1 MTDNRAIF
9 DTLRP
14 WLDPQGFT
22 PARIAALDAAIA
34 ASMASGDHKPVFDAA
49 RDWLDREGYTPR
61 RINALDTALNARKL
75 SVSVE
80 SPGWG
85 DNVAPAVP
93 AASTGLKS
101 AEADDRYL
109 PLFQRLAAS
118 TANPEVV
125 KAMARSF
132 AAHAPAYGQDASKPR
147 IAEFVAQI
155 ANETGGFRVFEENLN
170 YSAAR
175 LSQVWPSRFPRNPV
189 GGQISAASIA
199 HKPEQIANIVYAR
212 QKEGNTQPGDGWRYR
227 GRGALQLTFRNNY
240 RRFGQLLGIDLE
252 GNPDLAAD
260 PATSVL
266 IALAFFKA
274 GNVNRYID
282 AGNFKAAR
290 GITNAGDPNYP
301 NPIGLADVAA
311 LRAKALGALA

>member
-14 WLDPQGFT
+14 WLDPQGYT

-34 ASMASGDHKPVFDAA
+34 ASLSSGDHKPVFDAA
-49 RDWLDREGYTPR
+49 RDWLDNEGYTPR

-75 SVSVE
+75 SASVE
-80 SPGWG
+80 SPGWL
-85 DNVAPAVP
+85 DDVAPAVP

-132 AAHAPAYGQDASKPR
+132 AAHAPAYGQDRTKAR
-147 IAEFVAQI
+147 IADFVAQI
-155 ANETGGFRVFEENLN
+155 SNETGGFRVFEENLN
-170 YSAAR
+170 YRASVMLRQWGKHFTPAQAAAAVGKPVEIASR
-175 LSQVWPSRFPRNPV
+175 AYGGRMGNAPYPSQ
-189 GGQISAASIA
+189 
-199 HKPEQIANIVYAR
+199 
-212 QKEGNTQPGDGWRYR
+212 DGYIYR
-227 GRGALQLTFRNNY
+227 GRGALQLTGRAAY
-240 RRFGQLLGIDLE
+240 RLMGQRLNLPLE
-252 GNPDLAAD
+252 QQPDLAAD

-266 IALAFFKA
+266 IALEFYKER
-274 GNVNRYID
+274 GVNAAID
-282 AGNFKAAR
+282 AGDTDKAR
-290 GITNAGDPNYP
+290 RITNGGA
-301 NPIGLADVAA
+301 IGLPEVN
-311 LRAKALGALA
+311 RRRQIALGALA

>member
-14 WLDPQGFT
+14 WLDPQGYT

-34 ASMASGDHKPVFDAA
+34 ASLSSGDHKPVFDAA
-49 RDWLDREGYTPR
+49 RDWLDNEGYTPR

-75 SVSVE
+75 SASVE
-80 SPGWG
+80 SPGWL
-85 DNVAPAVP
+85 DDVAPAVP

-155 ANETGGFRVFEENLN
+155 ANETGGFRVFEENLH
-170 YSAAR
+170 YSAKR
-175 LSQVWPSRFPRNPV
+175 LTQVWPRRFPTLAAAAPYANNPE
-189 GGQISAASIA
+189 A
-199 HKPEQIANIVYAR
+199 IANAVYQRAR
-212 QKEGNTQPGDGWRYR
+212 EGNTQPGDGWRYR

>member
-1 MTDNRAIF
+1 MTDPKPIF

-14 WLDPQGFT
+14 WLDASGFT
-22 PARIAALDAAIA
+22 PARIAALDAALA
-34 ASMASGDHKPVFDAA
+34 TFTGDHKPIFDTA
-49 RDWLDREGYTPR
+49 RPWLDREGYTPR
-61 RINALDTALNARKL
+61 RINALDTALRAYKLNA
-75 SVSVE
+75 SVQ
-80 SPGWG
+80 SPGWT
-85 DNVAPAVP
+85 DNVAAG
-93 AASTGLKS
+93 AGGASTGLKS
-101 AEADDRYL
+101 PPADDRYL
-109 PLFQRLAAS
+109 PLFQRLAS
-118 TANPEVV
+118 PQANPETV

-132 AAHAPAYGQDASKPR
+132 AAHAPAYGQDATKAR
-147 IAEFVAQI
+147 IAEFMAQI

-170 YSAAR
+170 YSAQR
-175 LSQVWPSRFPRNPV
+175 LSQVWPRRFPRNPL
-189 GGQISAASIA
+189 GGQLSAAAVA

-212 QKEGNTQPGDGWRYR
+212 PKEGNTQPGDGWRYR

-301 NPIGLADVAA
+301 NPIGLADVAK
-311 LRAKALGALA
+311 LRAKAMEALA